1 MVKKSKSNITACH
14 TACLFA
20 VSLFPPSPR
29 SHSLASAIYPFLLFF
44 FPIFLFFLLL
54 APVSFLSSLP
64 GALCGP
70 AVDLKPRGVGQVGP
84 DRPQLRPA
92 EPLSS
97 GLSQH
102 PSLPSDPQRGTGCM
116 EGHRSLAYHIG
127 HSISLSWT
135 RFECPMLYFFTIIFL
150 SCRLLYAWC
159 PPSLSFSTAARSNV
173 FRPQIVSTYQRP
185 SSPSI
190 FSAAASP
197 QDKTT
202 FTALS
207 QPDPPLPKPQLP
219 NSEPGSQSW

>member
-150 SCRLLYAWC
+150 SCRLLYA
-159 PPSLSFSTAARSNV
+159 
-173 FRPQIVSTYQRP
+173 
-185 SSPSI
+185 
-190 FSAAASP
+190 
-197 QDKTT
+197 
-202 FTALS
+202 
-207 QPDPPLPKPQLP
+207 
-219 NSEPGSQSW
+219 